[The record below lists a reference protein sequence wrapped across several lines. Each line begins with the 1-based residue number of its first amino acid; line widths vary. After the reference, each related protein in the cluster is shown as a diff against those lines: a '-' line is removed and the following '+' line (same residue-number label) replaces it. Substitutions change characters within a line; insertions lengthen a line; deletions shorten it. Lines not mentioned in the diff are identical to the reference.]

1 MGNLV
6 RSSYFRLVKFFS
18 YLNLNFKFWFH
29 FVFLINF
36 FCPYLVAVSNL
47 HLNGNLVLVDT
58 GSRQSPIDI
67 DTSKVVVDP
76 ELNRSKQLSVV
87 YPNLMSNL
95 VILNT
100 GYGWKLDI
108 PEMIA
113 AKTGKLEQKG
123 ENG

>member
-1 MGNLV
+1 M
-6 RSSYFRLVKFFS
+6 
-18 YLNLNFKFWFH
+18 
-29 FVFLINF
+29 
-36 FCPYLVAVSNL
+36 SNL

-67 DTSKVVVDP
+67 DTSKVVVDS

-113 AKTGKLEQKG
+113 AKTGKLEQRG